1 MSVARKTFALPPW
14 PSPLVLLPQAINHL
28 LKQEPW
34 AREKLLPYAGKTLKL
49 VVSPF
54 DLSLS
59 VTEEGYAEL
68 AKPEA
73 EHAVRIELPLS
84 ALPQIVMQGRP
95 AAMRQMKL
103 EGDADFAHTVS
114 FLVENLRWE
123 VEEDLSKVVGDA
135 LAHRMT
141 TDARSFVTQAKA
153 AQEKLAANIAE
164 YWLEENPQLVRP
176 RSVNSFA
183 EQVRTL
189 RDDVAR
195 LEKRVERLGKKNG

>member
-1 MSVARKTFALPPW
+1 MSEAHKSFALPPW
-14 PSPLVLLPQAINHL
+14 PSPLALLPQAINHL
-28 LKQEPW
+28 LNQEAW
-34 AREKLLPYAGKTLKL
+34 AREKLLPHAGKTLKL

-59 VTEEGYAEL
+59 VNEEGFAEL
-68 AKPEA
+68 AQTDAP
-73 EHAVRIELPLS
+73 HAVRIELPLS
-84 ALPQIVMQGRP
+84 SLPQILVQGRP

-103 EGDADFAHTVS
+103 EGDADFAQTVS

-123 VEEDLSKVVGDA
+123 VEEDLSKVVGDT

-141 TDARSFVTQAKA
+141 TDARSFVKQAKT
-153 AQEKLAANIAE
+153 AQEKFAANVAE

-176 RSVNSFA
+176 RSVESFA

-195 LEKRVERLGKKNG
+195 LEKRVERLTKKNA